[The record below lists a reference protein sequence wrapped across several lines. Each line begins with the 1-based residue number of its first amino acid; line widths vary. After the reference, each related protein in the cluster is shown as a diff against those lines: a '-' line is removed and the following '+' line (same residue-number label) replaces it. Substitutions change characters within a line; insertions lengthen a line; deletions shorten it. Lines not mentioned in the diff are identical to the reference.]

1 MVFVGYCSMGGYQY
15 PPLSFSSLFQGVAR
29 VTLYRKEM
37 IKGRSERE
45 QPRVV
50 VIFIL
55 PVVSSKAFNRQE
67 RLEDI
72 TILLLP
78 PKPSLSYFPLPIHPF
93 MGITYPLSVL
103 RNQSSISCRK
113 MKSNPAD

>member
-55 PVVSSKAFNRQE
+55 PVVSSKAFNRAGGYN
-67 RLEDI
+67 D
-72 TILLLP
+72 
-78 PKPSLSYFPLPIHPF
+78 S
-93 MGITYPLSVL
+93 SVA
-103 RNQSSISCRK
+103 
-113 MKSNPAD
+113 P